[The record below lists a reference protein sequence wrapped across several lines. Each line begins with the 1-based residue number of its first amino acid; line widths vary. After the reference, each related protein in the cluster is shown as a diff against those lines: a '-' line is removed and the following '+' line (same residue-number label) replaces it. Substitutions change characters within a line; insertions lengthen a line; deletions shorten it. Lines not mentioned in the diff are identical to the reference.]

1 MGSVSVSYQEIW
13 GSNHIVR
20 FDPRGFSIPKGSLR
34 NPTTEHETARFPT
47 RLRRV
52 LGMAFQIDRPSK
64 VVSLGRRDASV
75 IVRLQEG
82 LSCHRGFNDRLY
94 IRLSLASRFQ
104 SYCMAPISH
113 NELSPVDWYFIDV

>member
-1 MGSVSVSYQEIW
+1 MKPLV
-13 GSNHIVR
+13 
-20 FDPRGFSIPKGSLR
+20 SLR
-34 NPTTEHETARFPT
+34 DYDEYLEWPSK
-47 RLRRV
+47 
-52 LGMAFQIDRPSK
+52 IDRPSK